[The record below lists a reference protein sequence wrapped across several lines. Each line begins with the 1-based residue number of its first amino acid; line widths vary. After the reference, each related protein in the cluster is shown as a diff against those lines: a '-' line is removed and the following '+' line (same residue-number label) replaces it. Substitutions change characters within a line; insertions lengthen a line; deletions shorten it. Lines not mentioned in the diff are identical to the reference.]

1 MATEEKVF
9 EEVCKMHAGIADF
22 RHKLLALL
30 PVASGAGIFLL
41 LGEKGQWTVL
51 ISYPWASL
59 VR

>member
-41 LGEKGQWTVL
+41 LGEKGQ
-51 ISYPWASL
+51 
-59 VR
+59 